1 MPDID
6 HTRMTPPSL
15 RIVREHPLAGEDAY
29 VWDFRIAQPNVAHLA
44 MPVIHSIEHFLG
56 TALPAASPKVLH
68 VGVMGCQTGFNIVT
82 IGISSF
88 DEMSDLVAGAL
99 RSAVDASEVPLANPV
114 DCGWAESH
122 SLVGAQRVSTW
133 LLSRRDDWNVAAAG
147 AEAIGAEA

>member
-1 MPDID
+1 MVRSRSRTASSPAAWQAARSPGRGRVPRITCMPDID

-88 DEMSDLVAGAL
+88 DEMSDLVADAL
-99 RSAVDASEVPLANPV
+99 RIAVDAS
-114 DCGWAESH
+114 
-122 SLVGAQRVSTW
+122 
-133 LLSRRDDWNVAAAG
+133 
-147 AEAIGAEA
+147 